1 MAGRWCLLR
10 RLRGSCTL
18 TAAELRTRRVLLL
31 MAALGAQVADTDDPG
46 TSADD
51 LGADADDPGTS
62 ADDPG
67 TDADEPGISV
77 VCPGPALVSVTLGPV
92 GASVVLK
99 NGPCVREVGTT
110 LDRVTIVVF
119 KDVWVIVVA
128 FAGVDVLKGRFVIA
142 GFDDT

>member
-1 MAGRWCLLR
+1 MPPPPPEGQLHSDCC
-10 RLRGSCTL
+10 G
-18 TAAELRTRRVLLL
+18 AADETGV
-31 MAALGAQVADTDDPG
+31 AADDGPWDPGADADDPG

-51 LGADADDPGTS
+51 PGADADDLGTS